1 MKNLKIL
8 FMGTPLFAVHILDKI
23 IQAKYDVVGVVTEP
37 DKPAGRGKKL
47 NQSAVKEFALRK
59 NIPVLQPTNLKSEE
73 FQEQLQEL
81 QPNVCVVVAFR
92 MLPKKVW
99 SFPKYG
105 TFNLHASLLPDYR
118 GAAPINWAIINGETK
133 TGVTTFFID
142 EAIDTG
148 NIILQ
153 AETPI
158 TATDTAGSL
167 HEKLMEQ
174 GANLV
179 TKTLQLIEDETP
191 KTHPQKQE
199 NPQKTAYKLT
209 PENTK
214 INWDNNVSTI
224 HNFVRGLAPYPVAY
238 TFLHINEEK
247 LRTKIHA
254 VSPVKEPHNHT
265 PGTLIVDHKTLKVYA
280 RDGYLLIEEIQLPG
294 KRKMKTTDL
303 LNGFSFSEKSYMS

>member
-1 MKNLKIL
+1 MKNLRIL

-23 IQAKYDVVGVVTEP
+23 IQAKYNVVGVVTAP

-81 QPNVCVVVAFR
+81 QPNLCVVVAFR

-153 AETPI
+153 TETPI

-167 HEKLMEQ
+167 HDKLMEQ

-179 TKTLQLIEDETP
+179 TKTLQLIEDGTP

-247 LRTKIHA
+247 LRAKIHA
-254 VSPVKEPHNHT
+254 VSPVAEPHNHT
-265 PGTLIVDHKTLKVYA
+265 PGMLIVENKKIKVYA

-303 LNGFSFSEKSYMS
+303 LNGFSFPENSYMS